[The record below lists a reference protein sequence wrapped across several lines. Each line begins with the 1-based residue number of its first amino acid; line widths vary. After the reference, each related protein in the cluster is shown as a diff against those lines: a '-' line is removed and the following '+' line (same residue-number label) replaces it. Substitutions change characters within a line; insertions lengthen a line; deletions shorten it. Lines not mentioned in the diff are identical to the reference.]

1 MDKTNSI
8 KLAIVGMGACLSA
21 KLGILFPVLIILLGA
36 MITDYV
42 TGMVSAGYRHE
53 IQSRRGMWGIVKK
66 CMYGVAVAVAMMTDW
81 IIINVADKVGVD
93 IPLTTF
99 FGLLVAI
106 WLIFNE
112 FVSILENLIKMEV
125 PLPNFLINFTKYF
138 KAAVEKQGE
147 SMVGTINSIK
157 QE

>member
-8 KLAIVGMGACLSA
+8 KLAIAGLGAFLSA
-21 KLGILFPVLIILLGA
+21 KLGILYPVILILLVSMVG
-36 MITDYV
+36 DYI
-42 TGMVSAGYRHE
+42 TGMVSAGYNHE

-138 KAAVEKQGE
+138 KAAVEKQGD
-147 SMVGTINSIK
+147 SLVGTIDK
-157 QE
+157 VE